1 MDNSREFL
9 DELSLIYS
17 AAHSSD
23 DGERCAVAPSPELR
37 ARIKEAL
44 SQLAGTRGLPAA
56 LRLRAAE
63 PKAFGLNDG
72 TILPPQHFP
81 LGTSPSVMRR
91 AAAERAPLRGA
102 VRVIVVLVDFN
113 DQQIGL
119 SKKHYQDLFFSSG
132 VLLTKSV
139 REYYR
144 EVTNGLVDIQGD
156 VVGPFRLPQSLAA
169 YAHDASGLGTPAP
182 NAQTMALDAAMAVKP
197 SVNFGP
203 YDNDGN
209 GFVDAFI
216 VIHAGQGAEATGS
229 SGDIW
234 SHKWVLRDGALDVT
248 GSKIYGYL
256 TVPEDCKI
264 GVCAHEL
271 GHLLFGFPDLYDTD
285 GSSEG
290 IGNWCLMAAGSW
302 GGGGDT
308 PCHPSAWCKTNQKW
322 VTVDVRTT
330 NATVNI
336 ADVKDGHTVYRL
348 WKDGSQG
355 PEYFLVENRQKTGF
369 DASLPGAGLLIWHI
383 DENQQTNTDENHYK
397 VALMQADGKHDLEF
411 NRNRGDDGDCYPGT
425 SNNTVFS
432 ATSTPNSKSYASADT
447 SVAVT
452 NISAPGPVM
461 TAILQVQAQSQPEA
475 TRGEI
480 GLQAVSKVHEHKAH
494 TKQPKQTKS
503 AAAKSRKRSP
513 A

>member
-1 MDNSREFL
+1 MDNSRELL
-9 DELSLIYS
+9 DELSSIYS
-17 AAHSSD
+17 AAHNSD
-23 DGERCAVAPSPELR
+23 DGERCAVAPSPALR
-37 ARIKEAL
+37 ARINEAI

-63 PKAFGLNDG
+63 PKAYGLNDG
-72 TILPPQHFP
+72 TIFPAEHFP
-81 LGTSPSVMRR
+81 FGTSPSVMRR
-91 AAAERAPLRGA
+91 AAAERAPLRGT

-113 DQQIGL
+113 DKHIGL

-132 VLLTKSV
+132 VLPTKSV
-139 REYYR
+139 REYYH
-144 EVTNGLVDIQGD
+144 EVTNGLIDIQGD

-169 YAHDASGLGTPAP
+169 YAHDGSGLGNAAP
-182 NAQTMALDAAMAVKP
+182 NAQTMAFDAAMAVKP
-197 SVNFGP
+197 NVNFAP

-216 VIHAGQGAEATGS
+216 IIHAGQGAEVTGS

-234 SHKWVLRDGALDVT
+234 SHKWVLRDGALDVN
-248 GSKIYGYL
+248 GAKIFGYL
-256 TVPEDCKI
+256 TVPEDSKI

-322 VTVDVRTT
+322 VTVDARTA
-330 NATVNI
+330 NATINI

-348 WKDGSQG
+348 WKDGLSG

-369 DASLPGAGLLIWHI
+369 DASLPSGGLLIWHI
-383 DENQQTNTDENHYK
+383 DENQQTNSDENHYK
-397 VALMQADGKHDLEF
+397 VALMQADGKRDLEF

-425 SNNTVFS
+425 SNNTVFD
-432 ATSTPNSKSYASADT
+432 ANSTPNSKSYANADT
-447 SVAVT
+447 SVSVT
-452 NISAPGPVM
+452 GISASRPVM
-461 TAILQVQAQSQPEA
+461 TATLQVQAQPQAEA
-475 TRGEI
+475 GRVESD
-480 GLQAVSKVHEHKAH
+480 LQAASEVHAHKAPSKH
-494 TKQPKQTKS
+494 PKQTKS
-503 AAAKSRKRSP
+503 AAKSRKRPP